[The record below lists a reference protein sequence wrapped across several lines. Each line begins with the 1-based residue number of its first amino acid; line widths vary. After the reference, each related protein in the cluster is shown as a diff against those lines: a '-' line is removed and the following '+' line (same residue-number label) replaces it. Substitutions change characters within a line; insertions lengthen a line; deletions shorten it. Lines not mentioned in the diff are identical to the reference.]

1 MNLYG
6 EQSLVNLI
14 NHKGHEKPVKDAFE
28 KYMAEVWHTAIARP
42 RNPVERC
49 ILGQH
54 AESQIR
60 ILRLPQ

>member
-28 KYMAEVWHTAIARP
+28 KYMAEVWHTLSLIRAILLSDAF
-42 RNPVERC
+42 
-49 ILGQH
+49 
-54 AESQIR
+54 
-60 ILRLPQ
+60 